1 VDYLRQFLF
10 RLTYPLRALLYAPS
24 RLFGSPKRLLGM
36 SLPARVAL
44 LLAIF
49 LVLVT
54 IAAVLAYLLTPDRP
68 QWEVWFGAWH
78 ILVIAGL
85 LVAIPVVT
93 YFTLKLW
100 LEADV
105 SRFPDIDRAWQ
116 AGLHELRRKGVNIS
130 DTPLFLVLGADWER
144 VADKL
149 MAASAMDF
157 VVSGVPEGHTPLR
170 WYAHENGIYLVATEV
185 GCLTHINSLAPEATG
200 PAGPPTGPVR
210 DIRGTLERPNV
221 RGTMTFGSPQPDA
234 VEPKESLGAVGRHY
248 AAGDFRGTLMPG
260 AQVNVVSAASSPV
273 SQGAGGSTAVSRREM
288 EEHSERL
295 QFVCQLLCKA
305 RQPLCPVNGT
315 LALLSWDGIQRR
327 TANKE
332 LPDSVRRD
340 LDTIRES
347 TRLCCPV
354 TVLVAGMEAEPGFA
368 ELVRRVGVD
377 RAKANRFGRGFD
389 QWSPPTAENLDALTS
404 HACGAFEDWVYDLF
418 QQRDALG
425 KAGNT
430 KLYQLLCRIR
440 SRIHKQLCT
449 VLINGLAVDTSER
462 RASGRHQLF
471 CGCYFAATGD
481 SADRQSFV
489 KSVFEKMQQMEDELE
504 WTDEAIF
511 ADRRCAGLANALL
524 ACNGLLLLALVG
536 MLVYRLV
543 W

>member
-1 VDYLRQFLF
+1 MDYLRQFLY

-24 RLFGSPKRLLGM
+24 RLFGTPKRLLGM

-78 ILVIAGL
+78 ILVIVGL
-85 LVAIPVVT
+85 LVAIPLVT

-116 AGLHELRRKGVNIS
+116 AGLHELQRKGVNIS

-144 VADKL
+144 LADSL
-149 MAASAMDF
+149 MGASAMDF
-157 VVSGVPEGHTPLR
+157 VVPGVPEGHTPLR
-170 WYAHENGIYLVATEV
+170 WFAHENGIYLVATEV
-185 GCLTHINSLAPEATG
+185 GCLTHINRLAPEVASAPVV
-200 PAGPPTGPVR
+200 PAR
-210 DIRGTLERPNV
+210 DIRGTLERPSV
-221 RGTMTFGSPQPDA
+221 RGTMTFGSPPLDN
-234 VEPKESLGAVGRHY
+234 VDLNESFGVHGRHP
-248 AAGDFRGTLMPG
+248 AAVDFRGTLVPG
-260 AQVNVVSAASSPV
+260 AQVGGVPVAAAPT
-273 SQGAGGSTAVSRREM
+273 SQGAGGAMAVSRRDM
-288 EEHSERL
+288 EEQTERL
-295 QFVCQLLCKA
+295 QFVCQLLSKA

-327 TANKE
+327 TAHKE
-332 LPDSVRRD
+332 LPESVRRD
-340 LDTIRES
+340 LDTIREV

-368 ELVRRVGVD
+368 ELVRRVGVE
-377 RAKANRFGRGFD
+377 RATANRFGRGFD

-440 SRIHKQLCT
+440 SRVHKQLGT
-449 VLINGLAVDTSER
+449 VLINGLAADTGER
-462 RASGRHQLF
+462 RVSGRHQLF
-471 CGCYFAATGD
+471 GGCYFAATGD
-481 SADRQSFV
+481 SADRRSFV
-489 KSVFEKMQQMEDELE
+489 KSVFQKMQQMEDELE
-504 WTDEAIF
+504 WTGEAIR
-511 ADRRCAGLANALL
+511 ADRRCAGLANTLL
-524 ACNGLLLLALVG
+524 AFNGLMLLALIG
-536 MLVYRLV
+536 MLVYRLI

>member
-1 VDYLRQFLF
+1 MYYLRQILY
-10 RLTYPLRALLYAPS
+10 RLTYPLQALLSAPS
-24 RLFGSPKRLLGM
+24 RLFGTPKRLLGM

-78 ILVIAGL
+78 ILVIVGL
-85 LVAIPVVT
+85 LVAIPWLT

-116 AGLHELRRKGVNIS
+116 AGIQELRRKGVDIGN
-130 DTPLFLVLGADWER
+130 TPLFLVLGADWER
-144 VADKL
+144 VADRL
-149 MAASAMDF
+149 MGASAMEF
-157 VVSGVPEGHTPLR
+157 LVPGVPEGCTPLR
-170 WYAHENGIYLVATEV
+170 WYAHENGVYLVATDV
-185 GCLTHINSLAPEATG
+185 GCLTHINRLAPEVAK
-200 PAGPPTGPVR
+200 APTDPVR

-221 RGTMTFGSPQPDA
+221 RGTLTFGSPPPDS
-234 VEPKESLGAVGRHY
+234 VNPRESFGVPGRA
-248 AAGDFRGTLMPG
+248 AAGDFRGTLVPG
-260 AQVNVVSAASSPV
+260 AHIGVVPSAVASASR
-273 SQGAGGSTAVSRREM
+273 GAGSAVAVSRRDMQEQ
-288 EEHSERL
+288 SERL
-295 QFVCQLLCKA
+295 QFVCQLLSKA
-305 RQPLCPVNGT
+305 RQPFCPVNGT
-315 LALLSWDGIQRR
+315 LVLLTWDGIQRH

-340 LDTIRES
+340 LDTIRD
-347 TRLCCPV
+347 TTQVCCSV

-368 ELVRRVGVD
+368 ELVRRVGVA
-377 RAKANRFGRGFD
+377 RAMANRFGRGFD

-440 SRIHKQLCT
+440 SHVHKQLRN
-449 VLINGLAVDTSER
+449 VLINGLAPDTGER
-462 RASGRHQLF
+462 RGSGRHQLF
-471 CGCYFAATGD
+471 GGCYFAATGD
-481 SADRQSFV
+481 SVDRRSFV

-504 WTDEAIF
+504 WTDEAIRT
-511 ADRRCAGLANALL
+511 DRRCAGLANLLL
-524 ACNGLLLLALVG
+524 AFNGLLLLGLVA
-536 MLVYRLV
+536 MLVYHLV